1 MKTAYTIEQRNNKK
15 LFRVFTATVFE
26 RLTEP
31 EIHEAFTQ
39 LHEKM
44 KTPHPE
50 NPNLW
55 VVNVDGYKLW
65 GILDPGAGPARED
78 VLTLL
83 FPEDY

>member
-1 MKTAYTIEQRNNKK
+1 MKIAHTIEQQDNKK
-15 LFRVFTATVFE
+15 LFRVYTATVAE
-26 RLTEP
+26 KLTES

-44 KTPHPE
+44 KTPDPD

-55 VVNVDGYKLW
+55 TVTIDSRKIW
-65 GILDPGAGPARED
+65 GILDEGAGPDGED
-78 VLTLL
+78 LFTIL

>member
-1 MKTAYTIEQRNNKK
+1 MKIANKIEKHNGRTMY
-15 LFRVFTATVFE
+15 RVISASVDK
-26 RLTEP
+26 RLSGK
-31 EIHEAFTQ
+31 EIYEVFTQ

-44 KTPHPE
+44 KTPDPE

-55 VVNVDGYKLW
+55 TVRIGDFKLW
-65 GILDPGAGPARED
+65 GILDPGAGPANED